1 MKINNKTFTEQLN
14 VPEAVS
20 HLGRNALDSKNKPA
34 IRYNY
39 IQTLKI
45 IRDYCNNIISDYE
58 KTDDGIT
65 RKTRIRL

>member
-1 MKINNKTFTEQLN
+1 MKIIEQLN

-20 HLGRNALDSKNKPA
+20 HLGKNALDTKNKPA

-39 IQTLKI
+39 IQTLKT

-58 KTDDGIT
+58 KTDDRIT